1 MLHSIKQIAVR
12 VVAAYLVL
20 RGRAVPIYLGDSD
33 TTILVVETNGST
45 SEYISCR
52 NLVQEDS
59 SYNIL
64 LSKIFLWVTTKN
76 RFFWT
81 ADNIGSQV
89 RVLAEESFEE
99 HKNSD

>member
-1 MLHSIKQIAVR
+1 MIHFVKKIAVR
-12 VVAAYLVL
+12 VVSAYLVL
-20 RGRAVPIYLGDSD
+20 TGRAVPIYLGDSD

-64 LSKIFLWVTTKN
+64 LSKIFLWATSKN

-81 ADNIGSQV
+81 ADSVGSQV

-99 HKNSD
+99 HKNSN

>member
-1 MLHSIKQIAVR
+1 MLDLFKTIAAR
-12 VVAAYLVL
+12 VVGAFLVVT
-20 RGRAVPIYLGDSD
+20 GRAVPVYIGDSD

-81 ADNIGSQV
+81 ADTVGSQIK
-89 RVLAEESFEE
+89 VLAEESFEE
-99 HKNSD
+99 HKNSN

>member
-1 MLHSIKQIAVR
+1 MVDFFRKTSVR
-12 VVAAYLVL
+12 IMAAYLVL
-20 RGRAVPIYLGDSD
+20 TGRAIPIYVNDSD
-33 TTILVVETNGST
+33 TTILVVETDGSKP
-45 SEYISCR
+45 EFISCR
-52 NLVQEDS
+52 NLVQGDS

-64 LSKIFLWVTTKN
+64 LSKILLWVTTKN

-81 ADNIGSQV
+81 ADNVGNQI